1 MEQTTTR
8 GGKRT
13 NAGRKPSNNPKKA
26 ITLYVEKSI
35 LERYG
40 NNGLRELIYK
50 TIKTQTHDSLTH
62 NQLQEQQP

>member
-35 LERYG
+35 IERYG

-50 TIKTQTHDSLTH
+50 TIKTQNNDFITH